1 MLDKLF
7 NLYIG
12 RVVVALSVLLTP
24 FAVAFANWVLDNTG
38 VDLPS
43 KDITVILVAFVLGVA
58 AIVYKW
64 LHNRGAYE
72 RALLELE
79 KVYGAGRDIY
89 DEAVQADPGPVPV
102 TTASGAP
109 AFPGDI
115 PKRP

>member
-12 RVVVALSVLLTP
+12 RVVVALTTLLSP
-24 FAVAFANWVLDNTG
+24 FAIAFCNWVLDNTG
-38 VDLPS
+38 VDLQS
-43 KDITVILVAFVLGVA
+43 KEITVILVAFALGGA
-58 AIVYKW
+58 ALVYKW

-102 TTASGAP
+102 TPASGAP